1 MRRAAL
7 ALLAAATCALSG
19 CLYVHTVEP
28 LTTDFH
34 DTRVVSATG
43 RGDVKQIDYYVR
55 LSWSANAIGEIAKEQ
70 GFEEVRYADLE
81 TLQVLGIWTQQ
92 WVHVYGTKAAE

>member
-1 MRRAAL
+1 MRGGVRVLFAG
-7 ALLAAATCALSG
+7 ATAALSG

-55 LSWSANAIGEIAKEQ
+55 LTWSANAIGEIAKQQ
-70 GFEEVRYADLE
+70 GFDEVHYADLE
-81 TLQVLGIWTQQ
+81 TLQILGIWTQQ
-92 WVHVYGTKAAE
+92 WAHVYGTKAAE